1 MTTEPIKNLGTEIA
15 TRARGLAD
23 TGQAFVKDNPW
34 KVVGATAIVGLA
46 IGYLLRRR

>member
-1 MTTEPIKNLGTEIA
+1 MTTEPINNLGTEIA
-15 TRARGLAD
+15 ARARSFAD
-23 TGQAFVKDNPW
+23 TGQAFVKANPW